1 LKFSKERGLAIILSI
16 VFTLGLMNAIFM
28 VVEISDQILSAYNPD
43 PWPSHPEY
51 VPNYNSIVE
60 TLTPVGY
67 FAFFLS
73 IILIILGFVIKRFKL
88 SFLGAI
94 SLYLPIFANFAF
106 IMFTFAGIGLIRIIW
121 VLLLETNTGFLM
133 LGDIILLPEYFFQ
146 SLENLLSFWINML
159 QLLNIPEVLISFF
172 YPLYEI
178 ITLIRSAFILLMLI
192 LTTIG
197 MGIFIFSVLTW
208 LYGKFKGQEVID
220 FWIYK
225 YSRHPQYLGFLIST
239 YGLTAFLQPGYGA
252 YIPNPTFFWV
262 VTSLILIAI
271 AIREENVLLKT
282 QSRLYISWR
291 KKTPFLF
298 YLPNNF
304 SFFLLK
310 PVKRVIA
317 KEWPETD
324 KEILITILIYGT
336 ILIIL
341 SIMLFLILEILHTL
355 TYDIF

>member
-1 LKFSKERGLAIILSI
+1 MKFSKELVLAIIFSI
-16 VFTLGLMNAIFM
+16 IFTLGLMNAIFM
-28 VVEISDQILSAYNPD
+28 LVEISDQVLSSYNPD

-51 VPNYNSIVE
+51 VPNYNAIVE

-73 IILIILGFVIKRFKL
+73 IMLIILGFIIKRFKL

-121 VLLLETNTGFLM
+121 IILLDDNPQVLM
-133 LGDIILLPEYFFQ
+133 LGDIILLPEYVIQ
-146 SLENLLSFWINML
+146 SIEGILSFWINLL
-159 QLLNIPEVLISFF
+159 QLFGIPDGVISFF
-172 YPLYEI
+172 YLLYELPNLLRF
-178 ITLIRSAFILLMLI
+178 TLIVLMFIL
-192 LTTIG
+192 TFIG
-197 MGIFIFSVLTW
+197 LSIFIFSVFNW
-208 LYGKFKGQEVID
+208 FYGKFKGHEIID

-239 YGLTAFLQPGYGA
+239 YGLTAFLQPGYGT
-252 YIPNPTFFWV
+252 YVPNPTFFWI

-271 AIREENVLLKT
+271 AIREENTLLKA
-282 QSRLYISWR
+282 QSNFYLSWR
-291 KKTPFLF
+291 EKTPFLIHVPNKISF
-298 YLPNNF
+298 Y
-304 SFFLLK
+304 LLK

-324 KEILITILIYGT
+324 KEILVTILVYGSILVFLT
-336 ILIIL
+336 IVLAIIVGLI
-341 SIMLFLILEILHTL
+341 STL
-355 TYDIF
+355 R